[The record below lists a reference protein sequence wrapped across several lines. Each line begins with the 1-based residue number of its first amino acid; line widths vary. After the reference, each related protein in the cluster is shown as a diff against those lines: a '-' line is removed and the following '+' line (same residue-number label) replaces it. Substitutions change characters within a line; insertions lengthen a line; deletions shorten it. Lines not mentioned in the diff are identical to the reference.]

1 MFYFLFTLLAV
12 YTLIT
17 LAFAIASFGERCM
30 RAAVLGSVMSLIMLG
45 LLALYGRAEAAG
57 LLSGSVAEVF
67 QGILAL
73 ILLLLTLSLLVPL
86 GRNQQALSGTK
97 GMAAGPPER
106 INQKDTAFSIAHVGG
121 YGPAAARNRWA
132 LQSKDLF
139 GGLFWTQVMGLRYQ
153 VDGKVA
159 PDRKGGISPVQM
171 TQDIKD
177 KARYLGADLV
187 GITTVKD
194 DFTYTDGFS
203 YEESKL
209 EVGPAVTTP
218 VILKHKYLIFLVK
231 KMDYAVIKNAP
242 TSTENEGLGEIG
254 KSYYEVAQVACA
266 LAAYIRQLGYPA
278 RAHHLRNDQIMH
290 VPHGVDA
297 GLGEQGRHSYLITAK
312 YGPRVRTAAVT
323 TDLELV
329 EDRPVDIGVDDFCE
343 NCRLCEINCPC
354 NAIPAEKEIVRGYK
368 RWRQDQDKC
377 FNFWVSGANTFGC
390 TLCINSCP
398 WNKPSSLVHRIS
410 SLAASR
416 SIVARRLLYWFHL
429 LFYGK
434 RFGWKRMPLKEE
446 VAMPTETATW
456 KR

>member
-1 MFYFLFTLLAV
+1 MFYVLFTLIAL
-12 YTLIT
+12 YTLCT
-17 LAFAIASFGERCM
+17 LAFAITSFGERCA
-30 RAAVLGSVMSLIMLG
+30 RAGVLGSILFLIMLG
-45 LLALYGRAEAAG
+45 LLGLYGEAEATG
-57 LLSGSVAEVF
+57 LLSGTAAQVS
-67 QGILAL
+67 QGIMAL
-73 ILLLLTLSLLVPL
+73 ILLLFTVSLFVPL
-86 GRNQQALSGTK
+86 GRRKALSGTK

-132 LQSKDLF
+132 LQSKDPF
-139 GGLFWTQVMGLRYQ
+139 GGFFWTQAMGLRYQ

-159 PDRKGGISPVQM
+159 SDRKGGISPGQM
-171 TQDIKD
+171 TRDIKD

-187 GITTVKD
+187 GITTVKE

-218 VILKHKYLIFLVK
+218 VDLKHKYAICLGK
-231 KMDYAVIKNAP
+231 GMDYDVIKNAP
-242 TSTENEGLGEIG
+242 MSTENVGLGEIG
-254 KSYYEVAQVACA
+254 KSYHEVAQVACA

-278 RAHHLRNDQIMH
+278 RAHHLRNDQILH

-297 GLGEQGRHSYLITAK
+297 GLGEQGRHSYLVTARH
-312 YGPRVRTAAVT
+312 GPRVRTAVVT

-329 EDRPVDIGVDDFCE
+329 EDTPVDIGMQDFCE
-343 NCRLCEINCPC
+343 HCRLCELNCPC
-354 NAIPAEKEIVRGYK
+354 SALPAEKELLRGYR
-368 RWRQDQDKC
+368 RWRQDQNKC

-390 TLCINSCP
+390 TLCMNSCP
-398 WNKPSSLVHRIS
+398 WNKPPTLVHRIS
-410 SLAASR
+410 ALAASR

-434 RFGWKRMPLKEE
+434 RFAWKRIPLKEE
-446 VAMPTETATW
+446 VAMPTETASW